1 MKRRI
6 RDLIP
11 LAMLLLSACKAGT
24 DPASIGIIGGADG
37 PTAVFVT
44 SQMPKPL
51 LYTIIGVIAAAVVG
65 VVVWLC
71 RRK

>member
-1 MKRRI
+1 MKRHI

-11 LAMLLLSACKAGT
+11 LAMLFLSACKAEV

-44 SQMPKPL
+44 SQISKPF
-51 LYTIIGVIAAAVVG
+51 LYTIIGVIAAAIVG

-71 RRK
+71 RKK

>member
-6 RDLIP
+6 RNLIP
-11 LAMLLLSACKAGT
+11 LTLLFLSACKAGA

-37 PTAVFVT
+37 PTAVFVA

-51 LYTIIGVIAAAVVG
+51 LYTIIGVSVAAIVG